1 MHAFILFTIAISAS
15 VLGALTGIGGGIIVK
30 PVVDAAGL
38 LSSATANFLCGCMV
52 LSMSIVSIAR
62 NRRGP
67 KPPMKFV
74 APLAFGAAAGGI
86 SGNLLFGLVKKAVG
100 NNHLVVLVQACVL
113 LVLLAGALLYSIF
126 KKKIKNLHVKNIPVI
141 LLSGILLGLISA
153 FLGIGGGPVN
163 LVLLY
168 VLFSLGLKEAA
179 FGSLFVIAVS
189 QTASLILTI
198 AMGIPS
204 FSACDLT
211 AMILGGVGGGLIG
224 STVLKRISVNKAEI
238 VYVVMIVAIIGICV
252 FNIVRSAR

>member
-1 MHAFILFTIAISAS
+1 MHAFILFIIAISAS
-15 VLGALTGIGGGIIVK
+15 VLGALTGIGGGVIVK
-30 PVVDAAGL
+30 PVVDAAEL
-38 LSSATANFLCGCMV
+38 LPSATANFLCGCMV
-52 LSMSIVSIAR
+52 LSMSIVSMIR
-62 NRRGP
+62 NRKAS

-74 APLAFGAAAGGI
+74 TPLAFGAAAGGV

-100 NNHLVVLVQACVL
+100 NDKLVVLVQASVL

-126 KKKIKNLHVKNIPVI
+126 KKRIKGLHVKNIPVV
-141 LLSGILLGLISA
+141 LLSGILLGLFSA
-153 FLGIGGGPVN
+153 FLGIGGGPIN

-168 VLFSLGLKEAA
+168 ILFSLGLKEAA

-204 FSACDLT
+204 FNAYDLI

-224 STVLKRISVNKAEI
+224 SAVLKRISVNKAEM
-238 VYVVMIVAIIGICV
+238 VYIVMIVAIIGICI
-252 FNIVRSAR
+252 FNIVRSAL

>member
-1 MHAFILFTIAISAS
+1 MHAFILFLIAISAS
-15 VLGALTGIGGGIIVK
+15 VLGALTGIGGGVIVK

-38 LSSATANFLCGCMV
+38 LSSAAANLLCGCMV
-52 LSMSIVSIAR
+52 LSMSVVSLVR
-62 NRRGP
+62 NRKGP

-74 APLAFGAAAGGI
+74 TPLAFGAAAGGV

-100 NNHLVVLVQACVL
+100 NDKLVVLVQACVL
-113 LVLLAGALLYSIF
+113 LVLLVGALLYGIF

-141 LLSGILLGLISA
+141 LLSGILLGLLSA

-168 VLFSLGLKEAA
+168 FLFSLGVKEAA

-198 AMGIPS
+198 ATGIPS
-204 FSACDLT
+204 FNAYDLI

-224 STVLKRISVNKAEI
+224 SAVLKRISVNKAET
-238 VYVVMIVAIIGICV
+238 VYTVMLVAIIGICIY
-252 FNIVRSAR
+252 NIVRSAL